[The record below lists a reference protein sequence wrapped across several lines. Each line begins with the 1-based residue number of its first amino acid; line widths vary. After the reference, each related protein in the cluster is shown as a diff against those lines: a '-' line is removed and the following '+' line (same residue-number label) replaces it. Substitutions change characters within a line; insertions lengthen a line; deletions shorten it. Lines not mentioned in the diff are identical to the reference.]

1 MEPLD
6 NRNSLKPS
14 KRFLIRGGVATLLI
28 VLILTVQTTW
38 FRKLFSKISKNESDI
53 TINTTVG
60 DVVTKDSND
69 NGIPDWQEK
78 LWGLDPTVATTNG
91 VSNKVIIEQ
100 KRKSLEGENGTSS
113 ESLNE
118 TDILA
123 RQIYGLTTA
132 VGQSGS
138 ITSNS
143 FASIGA
149 DLGKTI
155 DLKEPKNK
163 YSIND
168 IVSVKTTSASLKAYF
183 ANVSN
188 VVATYDD
195 DVEEISLIIS
205 ALENEDFSR
214 LNELSKKAIEYKALS
229 KKLKDI
235 KTPIGVAGY
244 HLSIVNGLYGM
255 GESFEYISELE
266 NNGINA
272 LAGISIY
279 KNYALSMDQ
288 ALINM
293 HDYLLQYGII
303 NE

>member
-1 MEPLD
+1 ME
-6 NRNSLKPS
+6 SLNNHSSLRPS
-14 KRFLIRGGVATLLI
+14 KRFLIRGGIATLLI
-28 VLILTVQTTW
+28 ALILTVQTTW
-38 FRKLFSKISKNESDI
+38 FRKLFSKISKNKSDI

-60 DVVTKDSND
+60 DMVTKDSNG

-78 LWGLDPTVATTNG
+78 LWGLDPNVATTNG

-100 KRKSLEGENGTSS
+100 KRKALQGENSASS
-113 ESLNE
+113 ENLNE

-123 RQIYGLTTA
+123 RQLYGLTTA
-132 VGQSGS
+132 VSQSGS
-138 ITSNS
+138 ITSNG

-168 IVSVKTTSASLKAYF
+168 IPSVKTTSASLKAYF
-183 ANVSN
+183 NNVSN
-188 VVATYDD
+188 IVATYDD

-205 ALENEDFSR
+205 ALENEDFSK
-214 LNELSKKAIEYKALS
+214 LNELSQKAIEYKALG

-235 KTPIGVAGY
+235 KTPIGVASY